1 MSLSEPAAPARQ
13 RRLLLVNPNTSAHI
27 TERLALSA
35 RAQLPAGVSLTA
47 VTASDG
53 PPAIRSPADLQAA
66 ADRVFAL
73 AGAHQAGHDALVIG
87 ISLDCGLA
95 ATRAAWA
102 PRPVLGMTEAACH
115 MACTAGPRFAL
126 LTLGA
131 DMADSYRAHVARLGL
146 AERLA
151 GVGAPELPE
160 AFHAAP
166 GDLLPGVLDAL
177 AEAARP
183 LCGPGVGSVVLAGAV
198 LCGYAHA
205 LSLRLGLP
213 VWDGAAC
220 ASQLVLACWALGSDA
235 QARVGEPDRPLLG
248 GRSG

>member
-1 MSLSEPAAPARQ
+1 MSAPAPAAPARQ
-13 RRLLLVNPNTSAHI
+13 RRLLLVNPNTSALI

-35 RAQLPAGVSLTA
+35 RTQLPAGVSLTA

-66 ADRVFAL
+66 AERVFSL
-73 AGAHQAGHDALVIG
+73 AEAHQVGHDAVVVG

-131 DMADSYRAHVARLGL
+131 AMAESYRAHVARLGL
-146 AERLA
+146 TERLA
-151 GVGAPELPE
+151 DVGAPDIPE
-160 AFHAAP
+160 AFRATPEA
-166 GDLLPGVLDAL
+166 LLPGVLDGL
-177 AEAARP
+177 VEAARP
-183 LCGPGVGSVVLAGAV
+183 LCSPGVGSVVLAGAV
-198 LCGYAHA
+198 LCGYAPA
-205 LSLRLGLP
+205 LSQRLGLP
-213 VWDGAAC
+213 VWDGVAC
-220 ASQLVLACWALGSDA
+220 ATQLVLARWALGTDTT
-235 QARVGEPDRPLLG
+235 GLG
-248 GRSG
+248 GDSGPSLPERRT